1 MKVLF
6 VGDIVGKSGRNA
18 LQEHLPFLRNKY
30 GFDLLIV
37 NGENSAHGKGIT
49 QKIYN
54 SFVEQGV
61 DVVTLGNHAFSKDN
75 IFSFLTNADK
85 IIRPVNMEPLNVG
98 KSCKIID
105 FNGLK
110 VGVYNI
116 YGNAYM
122 ENSTEKP
129 ITAMLKLVEYN
140 PADIKIVDIHAETT
154 GEKVAFMQYFKH
166 DVQMIVGTH
175 THIQTADEGI
185 YDNCAYITD
194 VGMTGPYDSV
204 LGRDTDE
211 VLNSMINNLNT
222 RYTVSDSPGMVS
234 AVIVEIDEQNRKAVS
249 IERIQIKPELEN

>member
-194 VGMTGPYDSV
+194 VGMTGLNDGALGFDIDSV
-204 LGRDTDE
+204 TNKIIYGKAEPFKIPDE
-211 VLNSMINNLNT
+211 GKGVL
-222 RYTVSDSPGMVS
+222 S
-234 AVIVEIDEQNRKAVS
+234 AVVMDIDEISGKAQN
-249 IERIQIKPELEN
+249 IFPIYLQEE